1 MIEHPLFRRRLAK
14 LTDVETK
21 QVKHLI
27 ETHGSYGRPE
37 KVGMFFQPLN
47 HNYLYGVTRKKLV
60 EQMLFLHKKLGLTLS
75 QIFDLHPWQ
84 HEANKQGARDLAKFG
99 FDEDRY
105 VVRLAEIMI
114 GDLEERYE
122 KLNDSLKL
130 SVPVDLVLFWWVF
143 GQNYKALALATA
155 AGIGVSE
162 GVSLF
167 KNVSGLS
174 GVQFTIYGVIV
185 AHLFKTGKLVS
196 LPAAVLAILAFGPL
210 VTDPPFREGKAALTD
225 HLTHYTAMATGFGA
239 KYLKFI

>member
-27 ETHGSYGRPE
+27 DTHGSFGRPE

-105 VVRLAEIMI
+105 VVRLAEIMM
-114 GDLEERYE
+114 GDMKEKYE
-122 KLNDSLKL
+122 KLNESLVI
-130 SVPVDLVLFWWVF
+130 SIPVDLVLFWWVF
-143 GQNYKALALATA
+143 GLKYKTFALASL

-162 GVSLF
+162 GISFV

-174 GVQFTIYGVIV
+174 AVQFTVYGVII
-185 AHLFKTGKLVS
+185 AHLVKTRKLVS
-196 LPAAVLAILAFGPL
+196 APAAVVALLGFGPL
-210 VTDPPFREGKAALTD
+210 FTDPPFQSGKSSLTD
-225 HLTHYTAMATGFGA
+225 HSTHYIAMATGFGMR
-239 KYLKFI
+239 YFNII